1 MNNDY
6 HCSLSHCSLFIVFMP
21 RVRIVT
27 DSTAHFH
34 DPDFPRRHHVA
45 IVPLTI
51 YFGRESF
58 REGVDI
64 SSEQFFARLDGSPT
78 LPTAASP
85 APETFT
91 AVYDELA
98 QSGDSIVSIHLSSK
112 LGSVWRNAKAGSEP
126 LLGRCNVQVID
137 SLSASV
143 GLGLLVEAAV
153 RAAEAGEPSDEVVR
167 IVRGLVPRLYIEFFV
182 ESLDYLAH
190 NKLFGRAQA
199 VLGSMLGILPMLAVE
214 DGDIVPMEKVRTRQ
228 QAVEQLMEFVSEFSR
243 LEHLAILQNTAEL
256 TDESRQMINQLAV
269 AFPGRQ
275 FPVEVYSPALGTF
288 LGPNSMGVVV
298 FEGTPD
304 AD

>member
-1 MNNDY
+1 
-6 HCSLSHCSLFIVFMP
+6 MP

-34 DPDFPRRHHVA
+34 DPDFPRRHNVGV
-45 IVPLTI
+45 VPLTI
-51 YFGRESF
+51 HFGNESF

-64 SSEQFFARLDGSPT
+64 NSQQFFARLKSST
-78 LPTAASP
+78 VLPTAASP
-85 APETFT
+85 TPEKFT

-98 QSGDSIVSIHLSSK
+98 QSGDSIVSIHVSSK
-112 LGSVWRNAKAGSEP
+112 LGGVWRNAKAGSEP
-126 LLGRCNVQVID
+126 LLGRCDIQVID

-153 RAAEAGEPSDEVVR
+153 GAAEAGEPPDAVVR
-167 IVRGLVPRLYIEFFV
+167 IVRGLIPRVYIEFFV

-190 NKLFGRAQA
+190 NKGFGRAQA
-199 VLGSMLGILPMLAVE
+199 VLGSMLGILPMLAIE

-228 QAVEQLMEFVSEFSR
+228 QAVEQLMEFVSEFSK
-243 LEHLAILQNTAEL
+243 LAHLAILQNTADV
-256 TDESRQMINQLAV
+256 TDESRQMINQLAL

-275 FPVEVYSPALGTF
+275 FPLEVYGPALGTF
-288 LGPNSMGVVV
+288 LGPNSMGVIV

>member
-1 MNNDY
+1 
-6 HCSLSHCSLFIVFMP
+6 MP

-34 DPDFPRRHHVA
+34 DPDFPRRHNVA

-51 YFGRESF
+51 HFGLESF
-58 REGVDI
+58 LEGVDI
-64 SSEQFFARLDGSPT
+64 SSEQFFARHDGSPT
-78 LPTAASP
+78 FPTAASP
-85 APETFT
+85 APAKFT
-91 AVYDELA
+91 AVYDELT

-112 LGSVWRNAKAGSEP
+112 LGRVWRNAKAGSEP
-126 LLGRCNVQVID
+126 LLGRSTIQVID

-153 RAAEAGEPSDEVVR
+153 RAAEAGEPPDEVVR
-167 IVRGLVPRLYIEFFV
+167 IVRGLIPRLYIEFFV

-190 NKLFGRAQA
+190 NKGFGRAQA
-199 VLGSMLGILPMLAVE
+199 VLGSMLGILPMLAIE

-228 QAVEQLMEFVSEFSR
+228 QAVEQLMEFVSEFSS
-243 LEHLAILQNTAEL
+243 LEHLAVLQNTAEL
-256 TDESRQMINQLAV
+256 TDESRQMINQLAL

-275 FPVEVYSPALGTF
+275 FPVEVYGPALGTF
-288 LGPNSMGVVV
+288 LGPNGMGVIV